1 MIFDPDVLLN
11 RAEVGAAYLLRGAL
25 VFLILAVL
33 ARLMAWITW
42 RIVISQDRFSR
53 HRMTAN
59 RKNTLRALINS
70 LMDGLALTFTV
81 VTVLGFFIPSSALIT
96 ALGLFSAGIGF
107 GARPFISDFLGGIV
121 LIFEDQFVIGDK
133 VEMGDRNVIGTVEQ
147 VSLRTTIIRGEL
159 GEYWIVPNGDV
170 RTIRNFSRGNF
181 SAAGLRLT
189 VPITQLTATMN
200 ILQAIC
206 NDPGSDVVAR
216 PEIISETGDL
226 GTHTTLFLRVK
237 ARHGQGPLVR
247 RRLLVRVQM
256 ALAEAGIQT

>member
-1 MIFDPDVLLN
+1 MIFDPDFLLN
-11 RAEVGAAYLLRGAL
+11 RAAVGATYLLRGAL
-25 VFLILAVL
+25 VFLVLAL
-33 ARLMAWITW
+33 IARLMAWMTW
-42 RIVISQDRFSR
+42 RIITSQARISRQ
-53 HRMTAN
+53 RMTAS
-59 RKNTLRALINS
+59 REKTLRALLSS
-70 LMDGLALTFTV
+70 LMDGLAVILTL

-133 VEMGDRNVIGTVEQ
+133 VEMGDRNVIGTVER

-170 RTIRNFSRGNF
+170 RTIRNFTRGNF

-189 VPITQLTATMN
+189 VPINQLTAAMN
-200 ILQAIC
+200 ILHTIC
-206 NDPGSDVVAR
+206 DDPGPDVVAR

-237 ARHGQGPLVR
+237 ARHGQGPKVR
-247 RRLLVRVQM
+247 RRLLARVQI
-256 ALAEAGIQT
+256 ALAEAGIQI